1 MIPPYI
7 RAYLP
12 SKKLAG
18 AVAILL
24 VLISA
29 SVLFVQ
35 LKKRVDTG
43 NDTISLGDAAEQYS
57 EQDADA
63 DGLKDWEEALWGTD
77 AKNAD
82 TDGDGSQDSEEIRA
96 DRNPLIAGPDDILV
110 RANTS
115 SQSSLAEKLGV
126 SDNNLTD
133 ILSRETFAGI
143 MALKQGGT
151 LDQKSV
157 QDFSAEVFSQA
168 VVIDLPPR
176 YTLAQI
182 TVIDTN
188 DKASVKMYAETI
200 KAVSEKYLA
209 RTSENE
215 LAIIAAAL
223 NENDKKELE
232 KLTPLIAEYTA
243 MIKELRAIPVP
254 KNGATLHLSL
264 INAYANIVT
273 SFENM
278 GAIIDDPVRGLI
290 GLGQYDKNIGLLPQ
304 IGKSMRRYFL
314 SFGVTL

>member
-1 MIPPYI
+1 MMSPYI

-12 SKKLAG
+12 SKKLAV

-24 VLISA
+24 VLIGGSI
-29 SVLFVQ
+29 LLVQ
-35 LKKRVDTG
+35 LKKRADTR
-43 NDTISLGDAAEQYS
+43 NNIISLGDAAEQYS
-57 EQDADA
+57 EQDADG

-77 AKNAD
+77 AKNPD
-82 TDGDGSQDSEEIRA
+82 TDGDGARDGEEIRT
-96 DRNPLIAGPDDILV
+96 DRNPLVAGPDDILV
-110 RANTS
+110 RADTS
-115 SQSSLAEKLGV
+115 PQSSLAEKLGV

-143 MALKQGGT
+143 IALKQGGT

-157 QDFSAEVFSQA
+157 QDLSAQVFSQA

-182 TVIDTN
+182 TIIDAN
-188 DKASVKMYAETI
+188 DKASVKTYAETI
-200 KAVSEKYLA
+200 KAISEKYLA

-215 LAIIAAAL
+215 LAIVAVAL
-223 NENDKKELE
+223 NENDKRELE

-243 MIKELRAIPVP
+243 MIKELRAVPVP
-254 KNGATLHLSL
+254 KSGATLHLSL

-290 GLGQYDKNIGLLPQ
+290 GLGQYDKNIGILPQ
-304 IGKSMRRYFL
+304 IGKSMRKYFL